1 MLKKMSVTA
10 VLLTCLWIGGCA
22 NQKAPAEAALK
33 AAEDAVNAGAAEA
46 TKYVPEQWKAVTDAL
61 AAAKDSFNKGD
72 YKAALAGA
80 QDVAQKAKDATA
92 AAAAKKDQLVKAWN
106 DMSAGVPGM
115 VEAVKSRVDI
125 LSSSKKLPAG
135 LDKGKLESAKASLAA
150 ASQAWGDAS
159 EAYKAGNVSDATS
172 KAGVAKDKAVEAMRT
187 LGMSVPAAAGAPP
200 AGK

>member
-1 MLKKMSVTA
+1 MLKKLSVTF
-10 VLLTCLWIGGCA
+10 VLLTCFLIGACA
-22 NQKAPAEAALK
+22 SQKAPAEAALK
-33 AAEDAVNAGAAEA
+33 AAEDAVNAAAPDA
-46 TKYVPEQWKAVTDAL
+46 TKYVPDQWKAVTDAL
-61 AAAKDSFNKGD
+61 AAAKESFNKGD

-80 QDVAQKAKDATA
+80 QDVTQKAKDAAA

-115 VEAVKSRVDI
+115 IAAVKSRVDI

-135 LDKGKLESAKASLAA
+135 MDKAKLESAKASLAA

-159 EAYKAGNVSDATS
+159 EAYKAGNVSDAAS
-172 KAGVAKDKAVEAMRT
+172 KAGAAKDKAVEAMGT

>member
-1 MLKKMSVTA
+1 MLKKLSVA
-10 VLLTCLWIGGCA
+10 LVLLTCLWIGACA

-33 AAEDAVNAGAAEA
+33 AAEDAVNAAAPEA

-80 QDVAQKAKDATA
+80 QDVAQKANDAAA

-135 LDKGKLESAKASLAA
+135 LDKAKLESAKGSLAA

-187 LGMSVPAAAGAPP
+187 LGMSVPAAAGASP